1 MSLIVNGVIVLQWII
16 AVNYLF
22 ECFLPF
28 LIVNHGDAL
37 MMTIWWRFKQTRWL
51 QCYNEIILT
60 TESVCQ
66 FQFFNWINSCM
77 AIKSLIQLN
86 NNKFINI
93 NNSYFSVLH
102 LAIIKG
108 LVDVAFAL
116 IRVVPHPDYL
126 DLYNHLLQVI

>member
-1 MSLIVNGVIVLQWII
+1 
-16 AVNYLF
+16 
-22 ECFLPF
+22 
-28 LIVNHGDAL
+28 
-37 MMTIWWRFKQTRWL
+37 
-51 QCYNEIILT
+51 
-60 TESVCQ
+60 
-66 FQFFNWINSCM
+66 M

-86 NNKFINI
+86 NNKFNNI

>member
-1 MSLIVNGVIVLQWII
+1 
-16 AVNYLF
+16 
-22 ECFLPF
+22 
-28 LIVNHGDAL
+28 
-37 MMTIWWRFKQTRWL
+37 
-51 QCYNEIILT
+51 
-60 TESVCQ
+60 
-66 FQFFNWINSCM
+66 M

-86 NNKFINI
+86 NSKSINI
-93 NNSYFSVLH
+93 NNSYFCFSYFSVLH